1 MIYYPTAITIQGR
14 AKDIKHS
21 DNDPTASENLH
32 RGTIWVNDN
41 TGSIFV
47 CIDDTKDNNVWQTV
61 TGNSKDIKHSDTDP
75 TVSEN
80 LPKGTIW
87 INDKTGKL
95 FVCIDDTQ
103 DSNVWTPVG
112 SVEDNVVHSDNDPTT
127 SENLPKGTVWI
138 NDNTGQMFVCVDDT
152 QDNNVWKP
160 IPLISHNTSDPTASE
175 NLPQGTVW
183 INDNTGQI
191 FICKDATQGNNVWQA
206 MPLNG
211 GNNSNIQRSTDD
223 PSSKENLPLGTL
235 WINTNSGKIFVCTD
249 ATQDNNVWTLI
260 GTDQIRIIHDDLYP
274 EDNDKYP
281 LGTMWVNTSWN
292 DLLICTDKDD
302 NNYSIWTP
310 VCMGDGFV
318 KEGGANPT
326 TDDDF
331 EDGTLWINR
340 TNAEAFVCTN
350 GSDNTWTPI
359 IGKDKKL
366 NYYNRYPYYHEYKDK
381 GTFWIDNTNCGIYIS
396 RENEYTGYAN
406 NRWGII
412 NGINN
417 LINSSEDPTG
427 DENLPQGS
435 IWVNTKTKYIFICV
449 DNIGKKSL
457 WKGFAYDK
465 EIALSNIEKVD
476 LFDDGSGKALYPFD
490 GTIKGADGS
499 YSIDV
504 WKNSTEADL
513 FPKAVFHRGI
523 QSKGD
528 DLQLLVG
535 SYPSDSGVI
544 FTVSFWFKWSGV
556 DKVMPICIGDRYGLL
571 IYQGK
576 VGFTTGRESSGNNDP
591 DIWGVEYTFD
601 TKKFRHIIAE
611 FHDKDV
617 GSNKLWIDGD
627 AQDLSQQNPD
637 INYDNSYASTNDN
650 IFVFGRG
657 ANGEYRDAGIIDQM
671 RIFNKALSDKE
682 VNIVHYK

>member
-1 MIYYPTAITIQGR
+1 MIYYPTALTIQGG
-14 AKDIKHS
+14 ASDIRHS
-21 DNDPTASENLH
+21 DADPTASENLPK
-32 RGTIWVNDN
+32 GTVWINDN

-61 TGNSKDIKHSDTDP
+61 TGNSKDIKHSD
-75 TVSEN
+75 
-80 LPKGTIW
+80 
-87 INDKTGKL
+87 
-95 FVCIDDTQ
+95 
-103 DSNVWTPVG
+103 
-112 SVEDNVVHSDNDPTT
+112 NDPTAK
-127 SENLPKGTVWI
+127 ENLPKGTVWI
-138 NDNTGQMFVCVDDT
+138 NDNTGQIFVCKDDT
-152 QDNNVWKP
+152 
-160 IPLISHNTSDPTASE
+160 
-175 NLPQGTVW
+175 
-183 INDNTGQI
+183 
-191 FICKDATQGNNVWQA
+191 KDNNVWQA
-206 MPLNG
+206 IPLNG
-211 GNNSNIQRSTDD
+211 GSNSNIQRSTDD

-249 ATQDNNVWTLI
+249 ATQDNNVWTLV
-260 GTDQIRIIHDDLYP
+260 GTDPIRVVHDSGYP
-274 EDNDKYP
+274 ESNERYP
-281 LGTMWVNTSWN
+281 LGTMWINTSWN

-331 EDGTLWINR
+331 DGGTLWINR

-366 NYYNRYPYYHEYKDK
+366 NYYHRYPYYHEYKDK

-396 RENEYTGYAN
+396 RENEYTAYSN

-449 DNIGKKSL
+449 DNIGQKSV

-476 LFDDGSGKALYPFD
+476 LFGDGSGEALYPFD

-504 WKNSTEADL
+504 EGSAEADL

-576 VGFTTGRESSGNNDP
+576 VGFTTGQESSGNNDP

-601 TKKFRHIIAE
+601 TNKFRHIIAE

-617 GSNKLWIDGD
+617 GSNKLWIEGE

-637 INYDNSYASTNDN
+637 INYDNSYASTNDD

-682 VNIVHYK
+682 VNIVAWEYRD